1 MVAEGT
7 LIRLRWNPPLG
18 LGNIL
23 KADAVAKSGNDTRA
37 GTSGLERRRLET
49 WGGISMVHREGS
61 EAC

>member
-1 MVAEGT
+1 ME
-7 LIRLRWNPPLG
+7 PPLG

-61 EAC
+61 ETC